1 MHRSVSIAAFLV
13 LSSAFAASACRVID
27 QKKTILQKL
36 EENKSAYHGTIVA
49 NEVRTTLCSNGGEVR
64 VMSVKVAK
72 AFGPAA
78 LPGATVYV
86 TSTTGDCGVSY
97 PVGTEVVLFPD
108 FINACSRDTVRMH
121 TSENDFNEISPSQ
134 AQLDSLYGITTAIAV
149 PAKGEGRGERGKSK
163 SAAGPVYGLKGSPEA
178 GLRRGDGRLAKP

>member
-1 MHRSVSIAAFLV
+1 MHRSVSVAALLV
-13 LSSAFAASACRVID
+13 LSSALAASACRFID
-27 QKKTILQKL
+27 PKKNILQKL

-86 TSTTGDCGVSY
+86 TSTTGNCGVSY

-108 FINACSRDTVRMH
+108 FINACTRDSVRLQ
-121 TSENDFNEISPSQ
+121 TSETDFNEVRPSQ
-134 AQLDSLYGITTAIAV
+134 AQLDSLYGVTTAIAI
-149 PAKGEGRGERGKSK
+149 PARGQGRKEAGKPK
-163 SAAGPVYGLKGSPEA
+163 SAAGPVYGLKGGPEA